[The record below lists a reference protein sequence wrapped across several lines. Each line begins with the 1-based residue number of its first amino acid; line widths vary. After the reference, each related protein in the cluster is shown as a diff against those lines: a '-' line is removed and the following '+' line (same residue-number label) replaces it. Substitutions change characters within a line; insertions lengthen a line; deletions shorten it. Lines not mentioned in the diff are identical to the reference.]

1 MGFKFKYIRLIVWF
15 IRYVMLVFLLSMCSI
30 FRRFLWLILF
40 LDKFKDVMELFVCKR
55 KKRFYLYIYIV
66 ENLWLIMCN

>member
-55 KKRFYLYIYIV
+55 KKRFYLYIYIY
-66 ENLWLIMCN
+66 C

>member
-55 KKRFYLYIYIV
+55 KKKDFIYIYI
-66 ENLWLIMCN
+66 LLKIYG

>member
-55 KKRFYLYIYIV
+55 KKKILFIYIY
-66 ENLWLIMCN
+66 C

>member
-55 KKRFYLYIYIV
+55 KKRFYLYIYI
-66 ENLWLIMCN
+66 LLKIYG